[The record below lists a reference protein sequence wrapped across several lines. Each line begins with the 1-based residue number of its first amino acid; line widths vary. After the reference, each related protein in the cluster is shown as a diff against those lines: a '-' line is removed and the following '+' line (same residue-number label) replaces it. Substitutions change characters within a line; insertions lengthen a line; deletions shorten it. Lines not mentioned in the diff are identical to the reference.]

1 MWLKATFFC
10 LQKHYDPLRGRPW
23 PQPLAPWPANHLCG
37 DSGDSYSIPVSI
49 PCCTH
54 FCWFNPY
61 VRRLNPIL
69 HQNSFQWMISPF
81 VLDENPIH
89 VDTFFAWFQTSPIL
103 SRIPWVSGWNLPG
116 MAKHA
121 APSASSHPSGFWPA
135 KVWGNASK
143 KWLGDVGGIMV
154 GNQES
159 IVMKVNKNGLTDW
172 SRIDENEIK
181 WIRMDES
188 RTLGPQEVTS
198 WWCLLL
204 GETNGWV
211 VLYCWAQLQ

>member
-1 MWLKATFFC
+1 
-10 LQKHYDPLRGRPW
+10 
-23 PQPLAPWPANHLCG
+23 
-37 DSGDSYSIPVSI
+37 
-49 PCCTH
+49 
-54 FCWFNPY
+54 
-61 VRRLNPIL
+61 
-69 HQNSFQWMISPF
+69 
-81 VLDENPIH
+81 
-89 VDTFFAWFQTSPIL
+89 
-103 SRIPWVSGWNLPG
+103 
-116 MAKHA
+116 
-121 APSASSHPSGFWPA
+121 
-135 KVWGNASK
+135 
-143 KWLGDVGGIMV
+143 LGDVGGIMV